1 MAYSRYRQLSCL
13 HPPNRRMSIMS
24 LRPHPL
30 EPVPAETARVARAAF
45 PKGHPYLTLRDA
57 LGTIFQDEDF
67 TALFPAWG
75 HPALSPWRLALVTI
89 MQFRENLGDRQAAE
103 AVRARIDWKYLL
115 SLELT
120 DPGFDFSILS
130 EFRDRLLAGSAEELL
145 LDKLLERCR
154 VLGLLKAR
162 GQQRTDSTHV
172 LAAVRVLNRL
182 ELVAETLRAA
192 LNAVATVAPDWLQAV
207 TPLAWYERYSRR
219 IEESRLPKDTAARE
233 AYAHTVGEDG
243 FLLLDAVETPEAPAG
258 LRELP
263 RMEALR
269 RTWQRHY
276 ERPACAPA
284 SPGAPPERRVRF
296 KASRDLPPAAEGIE
310 SPYDVEARYRHK
322 RDTAWTGYMVHV
334 SETCEPT
341 APHLLTHVHT
351 TPATV
356 HEAQC
361 TVPIQQALLE
371 KEMPPRDHFVDAAYI
386 SSELLVASRDD
397 QGIALRGPTRPSQ
410 GWQTQVEGA
419 YTVDQ
424 FHIDFDKKQVRC
436 PQGHV
441 SAAWWE
447 HGGGRGSRPIIVE
460 FDKHTCGTCPVRAGC
475 TRAKHTGRRLRL
487 PPQEQYEALA
497 AAQTWSASEEGQQL
511 YKRRAGVEGTLS
523 QGVRAFGLRRT
534 RYWGVAKTHLQH
546 VAIAAAINIDRIVAW
561 LDARPRAMTRV
572 SRFAALAPASAD
584 NPGEAAA

>member
-361 TVPIQQALLE
+361 TVPIQQALIE

-436 PQGHV
+436 PQGNV

-511 YKRRAGVEGTLS
+511 YQRRAGVEGTLS

-561 LDARPRAMTRV
+561 LDARRRAMIRI
-572 SRFAALAPASAD
+572 SRFAALAPANAY